1 MWRRV
6 ILGLSASVVLASWG
20 ICAISY
26 ATRGGGAYNG
36 GLFAIFILGAGILTI
51 WAAMLVVSAWTGE
64 AAVLVAA
71 PVSILAAASI
81 LWLALAIG
89 LRG

>member
-1 MWRRV
+1 MWRRLTLV
-6 ILGLSASVVLASWG
+6 LSAAVVLASWA
-20 ICAISY
+20 ICAVSY

-36 GLFAIFILGAGILTI
+36 GLFAIFIVVAAIFTI
-51 WAAMLVVSAWTGE
+51 WSAMLVVGAWQGE
-64 AAVLVAA
+64 SSVLAAA
-71 PVSILAAASI
+71 PVSVLAAASI